1 MNCGYLPYRVKHTA
15 RARENRKKPT
25 QAEQIMWYEVLRK
38 KQFKNCKFLRQKPIG
53 NFIVDFYCAQLLLVI
68 EIDGPI
74 HEDQKEY
81 DAYRTSVLNEYSILV
96 LRYTNDE
103 VMFDLEAVRADLGK
117 HIETRLSFLNLPP
130 KSPLHSPPC

>member
-1 MNCGYLPYRVKHTA
+1 
-15 RARENRKKPT
+15 
-25 QAEQIMWYEVLRK
+25 MWYEVLRK